1 MESKRLAK
9 SFNVGDAA
17 KKRAKL
23 SAETSATAAA
33 SNVSFST
40 SSAVG
45 DDSSVLSNQ
54 NIFIG
59 GRSGMESGY
68 TINNYCNEDNQFID
82 VCISQVEPKYCS
94 ELLKELAQVL
104 PLETMKPGRTCN
116 DEYSKN
122 SRMKPRVNLSH
133 L

>member
-54 NIFIG
+54 NIG
-59 GRSGMESGY
+59 ATGRSLM
-68 TINNYCNEDNQFID
+68 
-82 VCISQVEPKYCS
+82 VE
-94 ELLKELAQVL
+94 
-104 PLETMKPGRTCN
+104 
-116 DEYSKN
+116 
-122 SRMKPRVNLSH
+122 
-133 L
+133 